1 MDITICA
8 WDILLVKQGHGARRS
23 FPYSMT
29 ISKVIIAI
37 YRSGFKCKKCN
48 KTYSSKNIYVDLTV
62 TAGTKEF
69 NEFKP
74 ARTELFRSLL
84 VSFLYERGWRQN
96 FNRSSFLGPDEEVGG
111 GDHVDGFKTL
121 ILLDFQNQLKKLLSR
136 LLLCNCNFDFIVL
149 CFSDIYYCIK
159 V

>member
-74 ARTELFRSLL
+74 ARTELFSITGQRL
-84 VSFLYERGWRQN
+84 VALPSIGVCLFPSCMREAGVKILTEAVFSVLMKRWV
-96 FNRSSFLGPDEEVGG
+96 EEI
-111 GDHVDGFKTL
+111 TL
-121 ILLDFQNQLKKLLSR
+121 MVSR
-136 LLLCNCNFDFIVL
+136 L
-149 CFSDIYYCIK
+149 
-159 V
+159 